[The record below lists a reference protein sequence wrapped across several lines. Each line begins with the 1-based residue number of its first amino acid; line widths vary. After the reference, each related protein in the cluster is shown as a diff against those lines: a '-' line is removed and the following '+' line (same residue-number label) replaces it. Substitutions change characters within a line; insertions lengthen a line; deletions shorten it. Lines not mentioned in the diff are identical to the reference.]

1 MADIKDVL
9 TDVLKT
15 MDSVDGL
22 KKSLEDLGKLKVD
35 AGVDLKSIR
44 NVEKLQT
51 AVKSLAKAREAL
63 AKAEQEEMEIRK
75 AGNELSE
82 EQKEKY
88 DEAEAAVK
96 KYEKA
101 VVNSAISQKNAID
114 SLTKKAEE
122 EKELIMERFKQ
133 NTILGKSYNLLTG
146 KVAQFAA
153 GITAG
158 TLALKA
164 IGRFTDAAR
173 LRNDMMIASYRKLDD
188 SFSEAL
194 SGTLD
199 YEAAMRKAETAAI
212 SMGMANENV
221 SDIMIR
227 YQRVVGNATPEA
239 LGALTEATLAM
250 AKVMGITGAQ
260 AIDYVQARMDNF
272 GGTAADAL
280 SSLDE
285 MREGMVKL
293 NNGLFNVNI
302 RGDDVV
308 RTIQD
313 ITNSSGVYAV
323 DQRFLSQ
330 ILMRT
335 SATLQAQGESYTY
348 AQKMAENY
356 TKALSSDAPE
366 WMQIT
371 NSFDITKEVE
381 ANTETII
388 NEKGEQVKALTTD
401 FAARLD
407 AAKPG
412 LSKKVQDLLNAG
424 YSQYDVTR
432 LLGETLKDTEIGM
445 TSMSKKIVELGKSSI
460 STLASVYGKSY
471 MEAEEMYKSA
481 VKTQEMEKMTAKFK
495 SANVVEQQAANEEIK
510 KYLKVSDEVIQN
522 SKTDKALQDTLI
534 KQYAEAKSLEEART
548 AESATRL
555 AAQKQYDA
563 ILGKIEK
570 TEQSLAIARVN
581 GKEGDIK
588 YYEDALKGLQEEKN
602 RAYAQITNEKT
613 GDSSILGALT
623 KKVQDFQKA
632 TSMLTGDWFKAKF
645 NEYSGPIQLATGA
658 LGMLLMRGLGVKL
671 TGIQKVLDNKI
682 YGVLVKIANKSSG
695 GGSDDDGFG
704 GGSRGRRRRNKSL
717 KNTKMGRGAGGGL
730 FKRAA
735 GATKGLFGR
744 SGGFL
749 KGGLKGVGK
758 LGKGLLKKVPG
769 LGLGFAALDAG
780 DAFASGGAKGATKSL
795 IGSGGGA
802 VGSVV
807 GGALGSIVPG
817 LGTIIGATVGGFVGD
832 ALGGVAADMYDKFTS
847 NPEEIKTKLTPQN
860 QVNINAAMAQ
870 KGQQSGDQQA
880 AAMSGMTGDL
890 GKLNPDGS
898 VTLTINNFMET
909 YVQAMGMAK
918 QSGIKP

>member
-260 AIDYVQARMDNF
+260 AIDYVQSRMDNF

-280 SSLDE
+280 ASLD
-285 MREGMVKL
+285 RLRTGTVKYNTSL
-293 NNGLFNVNI
+293 QQVNI
-302 RGDDVV
+302 RADDVV

-313 ITNSSGVYAV
+313 ITNSSNVYAV

-330 ILMRT
+330 VLMRT
-335 SATLQAQGESYTY
+335 SATLQSQGESYSY

-356 TKALSSDAPE
+356 TKSLTSDAPE

-371 NSFDITKEVE
+371 NSFDIAKEVQ
-381 ANTETII
+381 ANTETITD
-388 NEKGEQVKALTTD
+388 ESGKQVKALTSD
-401 FAARLD
+401 FAAKLES
-407 AAKPG
+407 AKPG

-432 LLGETLKDTEIGM
+432 LLGETLKDTEVGM
-445 TSMSKKIVELGKSSI
+445 TSMSKKIVDLGKSSI
-460 STLASVYGKSY
+460 STLAAVYGKSY
-471 MEAEEMYKSA
+471 MEAEEMYKA
-481 VKTQEMEKMTAKFK
+481 ALKTQEVEKATADFK
-495 SANVVEQQAANEEIK
+495 NKNAKGHGALIDDMKKELGISDALLKDAETDVELQ
-510 KYLKVSDEVIQN
+510 
-522 SKTDKALQDTLI
+522 KTLLN
-534 KQYAEAKSLEEART
+534 QYAEKKAISE
-548 AESATRL
+548 
-555 AAQKQYDA
+555 AQKSEEEQREVAAARYA
-563 ILGKIEK
+563 ELTGKIEEK
-570 TEQSLAIARVN
+570 EANIALAK
-581 GKEGDIK
+581 KEGRKGDVIQ
-588 YYEDALKGLQEEKN
+588 YEEALKKLEEERN
-602 RAYAQITNEKT
+602 RAYAQVTGEKV
-613 GDSSILGALT
+613 GNQSVLGALT
-623 KKVQDFQKA
+623 DKVKDFQKA

-749 KGGLKGVGK
+749 KGGLKGAGK
-758 LGKGLLKKVPG
+758 LGKGLLKKIPG

-870 KGQQSGDQQA
+870 KGQQSGDQQT